1 MADQVK
7 NATGSASNS
16 WNKMSEDQK
25 KQTFDSLPQEQKK
38 GKSYMEWVKEGYNNQ
53 YENWMPWIEDQYLK
67 WFTNDNKASYAAKG
81 QSKLPGVLSS
91 KTSNVLVLLI
101 ICTICLLSWTDSL
114 DKTKVTGI
122 EPVDKAQDGVNNLVT
137 GQLGQGG
144 ALQGVGDAFSKEGV
158 NRAERGGKDDSVSNT
173 TLHPFQN
180 EDAKY

>member
-7 NATGSASNS
+7 NATGSATNS
-16 WNKMSEDQK
+16 WNAMSEDQK

-81 QSKLPGVLSS
+81 NPNTA
-91 KTSNVLVLLI
+91 TSLLI
-101 ICTICLLSWTDSL
+101 KPNGKCLRSSPTDSL

-158 NRAERGGKDDSVSNT
+158 NRAERGGKDDSVSIKQCFGN
-173 TLHPFQN
+173 
-180 EDAKY
+180 DASY